1 MNFEYRYKPSYG
13 SRDHDDQKHQ
23 RSDIFQ
29 KEGLISPASCWMTN
43 SAKHI
48 ANGVCEY
55 TEELSQNSI
64 LLNKMAEDIQRKL
77 DGKILHHE
85 GIQYSENCFQKESSQ
100 GGRRI
105 CFHPAL
111 RVMKKYEMK
120 KSARRVSS

>member
-1 MNFEYRYKPSYG
+1 MKPMHELSISFTYWT
-13 SRDHDDQKHQ
+13 QFK

-85 GIQYSENCFQKESSQ
+85 GIQSSN
-100 GGRRI
+100 GGDGMIRLKGKLLVRSVPLRI
-105 CFHPAL
+105 
-111 RVMKKYEMK
+111 
-120 KSARRVSS
+120 S